1 MITDA
6 DIWRGVELRIETAS
20 AAMGRDLTPEEEA
33 VIITDY
39 AEDHDLPRER
49 VVQVMVDRI
58 TMAGGG

>member
-6 DIWRGVELRIETAS
+6 DIWRDLQRRFDVASEMGVEMTPGLE
-20 AAMGRDLTPEEEA
+20 AA
-33 VIITDY
+33 IITVY